1 MYQVYL
7 KAYIYSAVPFIGGR
21 RQVPEY
27 CLLIPSSSG
36 GPFCLC
42 LYNAISTSWPYS
54 LEPGKETDST
64 ESNQIISANT
74 WNQDMRLH
82 RVLLHPWMRPSNL
95 KDWGWSTFTV
105 WRRKKNRESWCAERK
120 KQRCWGEK
128 GERMSSIWKREPER
142 YLIHESF
149 LVLGSRLL
157 ATQIGSGISR
167 WLGSGQRKKANS
179 KSQVRNI
186 GRYIPSSLDGVA
198 WRHEMC

>member
-1 MYQVYL
+1 MAPFVYVCTMR
-7 KAYIYSAVPFIGGR
+7 SR
-21 RQVPEY
+21 
-27 CLLIPSSSG
+27 LLDH
-36 GPFCLC
+36 
-42 LYNAISTSWPYS
+42 TH
-54 LEPGKETDST
+54 
-64 ESNQIISANT
+64 
-74 WNQDMRLH
+74 WNQEKKQTLLSPIRLF
-82 RVLLHPWMRPSNL
+82 LLTLEIRTWDSIGYYYTPEWGQVTWKIEDGQPSPYEE
-95 KDWGWSTFTV
+95 
-105 WRRKKNRESWCAERK
+105 KKNRESWCAERK

>member
-27 CLLIPSSSG
+27 CLLLIPSSSG

-42 LYNAISTSWPYS
+42 LYNAILTSWPYS

-82 RVLLHPWMRPSNL
+82 QVLLHPWMRPSNL

-105 WRRKKNRESWCAERK
+105 WRKKKIEKVDVQKERSKDAEGRKVKEWVASEKESPRDTWFMRAFWSLVHVSWPHRLAQELADGWVQVKERK
-120 KQRCWGEK
+120 R
-128 GERMSSIWKREPER
+128 
-142 YLIHESF
+142 
-149 LVLGSRLL
+149 
-157 ATQIGSGISR
+157 
-167 WLGSGQRKKANS
+167 
-179 KSQVRNI
+179 
-186 GRYIPSSLDGVA
+186 IPSL
-198 WRHEMC
+198 R